1 MKTRRKMTW
10 RMKQALD
17 RKGYDPKKCRCIGE
31 DERAWLFETT
41 ADDGE
46 EESAGSGSYTFWI
59 EKG

>member
-1 MKTRRKMTW
+1 MKNHRKMTW

-31 DERAWLFETT
+31 DEMAWLFETT
-41 ADDGE
+41 ADGE
-46 EESAGSGSYTFWI
+46 EESAGSGLYTFWI